1 MNLFLFFQF
10 FDRLNEGGAEFTYP
24 LLIMLLICLYLLI
37 TAFAKGDPNEK
48 KRKLVG
54 HISLFAL
61 VWGFLGHL
69 VGLIVAFDTIS
80 AVKGD
85 IATPVMAEGIKVG
98 LLSPVFGMV
107 VFLIARLGLISLVL
121 TKKNK

>member
-69 VGLIVAFDTIS
+69 RRIQGRMGGQGQ
-80 AVKGD
+80 GD
-85 IATPVMAEGIKVG
+85 LRRGKR
-98 LLSPVFGMV
+98 SD
-107 VFLIARLGLISLVL
+107 LVDR
-121 TKKNK
+121 